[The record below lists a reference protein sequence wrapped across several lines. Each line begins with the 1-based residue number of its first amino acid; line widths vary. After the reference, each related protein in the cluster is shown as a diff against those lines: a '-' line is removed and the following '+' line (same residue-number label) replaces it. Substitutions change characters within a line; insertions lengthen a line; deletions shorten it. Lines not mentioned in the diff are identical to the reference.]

1 MGSNNTKVDG
11 KYVNINKIKNK
22 KGPTTSTIT
31 KDAYFPAS
39 FPPQTETFGEIND
52 IIVPRK
58 RIFTNENDYTTV
70 ADFSKGLSEN
80 KKVDEYN
87 DTLYTERDPASDQ
100 IILLGPKV
108 LVRMLRLK
116 LYNKNGMWT
125 GGRTHEVLSK
135 SEMRKNIEQLP
146 DNMQFQDRA
155 VVLQVSDNCSDWFK
169 EKVVPG
175 TIVEV
180 DPTAFNPGRMQR
192 WLHKDNV
199 TNSFD
204 NYFILPEFII
214 ENIVDMGVNE

>member
-52 IIVPRK
+52 IIVPKK

-100 IILLGPKV
+100 IILLGP
-108 LVRMLRLK
+108 LI
-116 LYNKNGMWT
+116 
-125 GGRTHEVLSK
+125 S
-135 SEMRKNIEQLP
+135 
-146 DNMQFQDRA
+146 
-155 VVLQVSDNCSDWFK
+155 
-169 EKVVPG
+169 
-175 TIVEV
+175 
-180 DPTAFNPGRMQR
+180 
-192 WLHKDNV
+192 
-199 TNSFD
+199 
-204 NYFILPEFII
+204 
-214 ENIVDMGVNE
+214 